1 MIKNS
6 LNNSIKGIYAPWIG
20 CTKNAGST
28 IEWCGTVENQLTSC
42 NPTLAPTGTR
52 QKGGTI
58 HGR

>member
-1 MIKNS
+1 M
-6 LNNSIKGIYAPWIG
+6 KGIYAPWIG